1 MSNQGMTIAQAAK
14 ALAVSSRTVRRY
26 IKSGRI
32 QASLVAGPFGDE
44 YRIAALPPELEKTVP
59 VDSTPV
65 QTPEQTPVQTPVK
78 VLEMVSDLQEKNMAL
93 AARLGAATER
103 INNLESQIKL
113 LAAGRR
119 PWWRRLFSGG
129 S

>member
-1 MSNQGMTIAQAAK
+1 MTIAQAAK
-14 ALAVSSRTVRRY
+14 ALAVSTRTVRRY

-44 YRIAALPPELEKTVP
+44 YRIAALPSELEKTIP
-59 VDSTPV
+59 LDSTPG
-65 QTPEQTPVQTPVK
+65 QTLGQDLVQTPVQVM
-78 VLEMVSDLQEKNMAL
+78 EMVGDLQQKNMAL
-93 AARLGAATER
+93 AAQLGAATER
-103 INNLESQIKL
+103 IKNLESQIKL
-113 LAAGRR
+113 LAAARR

>member
-1 MSNQGMTIAQAAK
+1 MTIAQAAK
-14 ALAVSSRTVRRY
+14 VLAVSSRTVRRY

-44 YRIAALPPELEKTVP
+44 YRIAALPPELEKTAP

-65 QTPEQTPVQTPVK
+65 QTPDQTPVQVM
-78 VLEMVSDLQEKNMAL
+78 EMVSDLQEKNMAL

-103 INNLESQIKL
+103 INNLESHIKL
-113 LAAGRR
+113 LAAARR
-119 PWWRRLFSGG
+119 PWLWRLFSVG

>member
-1 MSNQGMTIAQAAK
+1 MAIDMSNQGMTIAQAAK

-65 QTPEQTPVQTPVK
+65 QTPVQTPVK
-78 VLEMVSDLQEKNMAL
+78 VLEMVSDLQEKNMVL

-119 PWWRRLFSGG
+119 PWWRRFFSGG

>member
-1 MSNQGMTIAQAAK
+1 MTIAQAAK
-14 ALAVSSRTVRRY
+14 VMGVSSRTVRRY

-44 YRIAALPPELEKTVP
+44 YHIAALPPELEKPAP
-59 VDSTPV
+59 VESTPV
-65 QTPEQTPVQTPVK
+65 QTPEQTTIQTPVQ
-78 VLEMVSDLQEKNMAL
+78 VMEMVSDLQEKNMAL

-113 LAAGRR
+113 LAAARR

-129 S
+129 D

>member
-32 QASLVAGPFGDE
+32 QANLVAGPFGDE

-59 VDSTPV
+59 VDS
-65 QTPEQTPVQTPVK
+65 TPVQTPVK